1 MDNEEIKETQATDAL
16 ENGLQPEPLEQA
28 QNLFG
33 IYEGNYLLA
42 PPPLKIRGTRE
53 VPVLPFNSKEEI
65 DIALF
70 SVQQD
75 CMKASGVL
83 NSVGNLVLALMDDL
97 AVFEFDLYLQ
107 KMGIKVGFIDSFFS
121 DYKSVAKERRLFFP
135 NGEPREGVIALDH
148 RTGLLD
154 VIFTNDR
161 LGGLHCGDQLEVF
174 MNGGWI
180 PVSVKLH
187 EGKWCLSGLSEYR
200 ERFPVAVN
208 LYQAFKNIE
217 GARAKVS

>member
-1 MDNEEIKETQATDAL
+1 MDNEEMQAIA
-16 ENGLQPEPLEQA
+16 PEPGLDIAETAASQPRA
-28 QNLFG
+28 LFG

-53 VPVLPFNSKEEI
+53 VPALPFNSKEEI
-65 DIALF
+65 DKALS

-83 NSVGNLVLALMDDL
+83 KSAGNLVLVLMDDL
-97 AVFEFDLYLQ
+97 SVFEFDLYLQ
-107 KMGIKVGFIDSFFS
+107 KLGIKVGFIDSFFS
-121 DYKSVAKERRLFFP
+121 DYKTVAKEKRLFFP
-135 NGEPREGVIALDH
+135 GAEPREGIISLDP

-154 VIFTNDR
+154 VIFANDR

-180 PVSVKLH
+180 PVLVKLQ

-200 ERFPVAVN
+200 ERFPVGVS
-208 LYQAFKNIE
+208 LYSAFKNVE